1 MMYLLRWAVVSFG
14 VFFLLY
20 ASLSL
25 VVAISWR
32 TFRKRLN
39 ATALF
44 TLRAL
49 PLFFASAI
57 VLLVAVPSFFY
68 LEPNSAEESVGAG
81 GIFIALG
88 GGAVLLIG
96 LISVAAAWRRAARFL
111 ASCAAN
117 SRQLMTAFRVHAF
130 EVSGPAPALLMG

>member
-25 VVAISWR
+25 IVAISWR
-32 TFRKRLN
+32 IFRKRLN

-44 TLRAL
+44 TMRVL
-49 PLFFASAI
+49 PLFCASAI

-68 LEPNSAEESVGAG
+68 LEPNSAEEGVGLSW
-81 GIFIALG
+81 ILMALG
-88 GGAVLLIG
+88 GRSLIVIG
-96 LISVAAAWRRAARFL
+96 VVSVVAAWTRTSRVR
-111 ASCAAN
+111 ASCAAK
-117 SRQLMTAFRVHAF
+117 SRQLRSDVGYTSF
-130 EVSGPAPALLMG
+130 

>member
-44 TLRAL
+44 TMRVL
-49 PLFFASAI
+49 PLFCASAI

-68 LEPNSAEESVGAG
+68 LEPNSAEESVGLSGILMAMAG
-81 GIFIALG
+81 GAII
-88 GGAVLLIG
+88 LIG
-96 LISVAAAWRRAARFL
+96 LVSVVAAWRTASRFL
-111 ASCAAN
+111 ASCSAN
-117 SRQLMTAFRVHAF
+117 SRKLTTYMG
-130 EVSGPAPALLMG
+130 VSPVVF